1 MKKIW
6 NNTSARFK
14 IGFVAVGILVI
25 CAFILTQL
33 YTGPNIIEYNTYK
46 KNLPISSENLLGTT
60 ALGQDTFWMLMFSL
74 RNSIMIGVIV
84 GVFGTVVGVLYGLI
98 AGFVGGALD
107 RVMMTISDTFI
118 VIPSLPV
125 LILMTA
131 LMSGSLTIL
140 PIALV
145 LSLFAWAH
153 PARHVRAMCLSMRER
168 DFISTARFSGEGIL
182 QIVVTEILPY
192 LLTWSLS
199 NFMNA
204 ILVAIGQ
211 ESSLAVLGLSSSN
224 LPTLGNMIKWA
235 RDRNAILGGRW
246 LWVGSPI
253 VTTMV
258 LFISLFMLITGYNEY
273 ISKKRGRL

>member
-6 NNTSARFK
+6 RNTSARFK
-14 IGFVAVGILVI
+14 IGFFVVAVLVI
-25 CAFILTQL
+25 CAFIVTLF
-33 YTGPNIIEYNTYK
+33 YTGPSITEYNSYK
-46 KNLPISSENLLGTT
+46 KNLPISAQHLLGTT
-60 ALGQDTFWMLMFSL
+60 SLGQDTFWMLIFSL
-74 RNSIMIGVIV
+74 RNSIIIGVIV
-84 GVFGTVVGVLYGLI
+84 GIFGTVVGVLYGLV
-98 AGFVGGALD
+98 AGFVGGTVD
-107 RVMMTISDTFI
+107 RIMMTISDTFI

-125 LILMTA
+125 LILMTS
-131 LMSGSLTIL
+131 LMSGSLTVL
-140 PIALV
+140 PIAIV

-153 PARHVRAMCLSMRER
+153 PSRHVRAMCLSMKER

-211 ESSLAVLGLSSSN
+211 ESSLAVLGLSSST
-224 LPTLGNMIKWA
+224 LPTLGNMIQWS
-235 RDRNAILGGRW
+235 RDRNAIMAKKW
-246 LWVGSPI
+246 LWIGSPI
-253 VTTMV
+253 TTTMI